1 MKCCTTKFR
10 FSPLLVG
17 GFPVALKWGLRRND
31 TITGGTM
38 TIMMPATLRE
48 QLDKAKAI
56 IARILEDDLLAIHL
70 YGSAVEGGLKPC
82 SDIDLL
88 VTTRMPLTTVQRE
101 ALMQELL
108 SVSAPPGSST
118 LWRAL
123 EVTVVVHADVVP
135 WRFPPRREMQFGE
148 WLREDIHAG
157 KYEPAQQ
164 DSDLAIL
171 LTQARNASIALT
183 GERAD
188 RLFEPV
194 PENDIRETFRQT
206 LTLWQDSSDL
216 QGDERN
222 IILTLARIW
231 YSAATGG
238 FTAKDSAAD
247 WLLPYLPDE
256 HASLLTAARL
266 DYLGQASVDWAEV
279 MPAVLRF
286 VCYAKAKIAEQL
298 SLVDK

>member
-1 MKCCTTKFR
+1 
-10 FSPLLVG
+10 
-17 GFPVALKWGLRRND
+17 
-31 TITGGTM
+31 M
-38 TIMMPATLRE
+38 TLMMPDTLRE
-48 QLDKAKAI
+48 QLEKTKAI
-56 IARILEDDLLAIHL
+56 IARILESDLLAIHL
-70 YGSAVEGGLKPC
+70 YGSAVEGGLKPY

-88 VTTRMPLTTVQRE
+88 VTTRAPLTTVQRE

-108 SVSAPPGSST
+108 LVSAPPGTSM

-123 EVTVVVHADVVP
+123 EVTVVVYADVVP

-164 DSDLAIL
+164 DGDLAIL

-231 YSAATGG
+231 YSVATGG
-238 FTAKDSAAD
+238 FTAKDGAAN
-247 WLLPYLPDE
+247 WLLPHLPGE
-256 HASLLTAARL
+256 HASLLATARL
-266 DYLGQASVDWAEV
+266 DYLGQVSVDWAEV

-286 VCYAKAKIAEQL
+286 VCYAKAKITEQL

>member
-1 MKCCTTKFR
+1 MT
-10 FSPLLVG
+10 
-17 GFPVALKWGLRRND
+17 LRIAD
-31 TITGGTM
+31 
-38 TIMMPATLRE
+38 TLRE
-48 QLDKAKAI
+48 QLEKVKAI
-56 IARILEDDLLAIHL
+56 IERILEEDLLAIHL
-70 YGSAVEGGLKPC
+70 YGSAVEGGLKPH

-88 VTTRMPLTTVQRE
+88 VTTRVPLTTAKRE

-108 SVSAPPGSST
+108 SVSAWPGTST

-148 WLREDIHAG
+148 WLREDIQAG

-188 RLFEPV
+188 SLFEPV
-194 PENDIRETFRQT
+194 PQSDIRETFRQT
-206 LTLWQDSSDL
+206 LMLWQDSWDL

-222 IILTLARIW
+222 IMLTLARIW
-231 YSAATGG
+231 YSVATGG
-238 FTAKDSAAD
+238 FTAKDRAAD
-247 WLLPYLPDE
+247 WLMPYLPDE
-256 HASLLTAARL
+256 HASLLATARL
-266 DYLGQASVDWAEV
+266 DYLGQVSVDWAKI
-279 MPAVLRF
+279 MPAVSRF

>member
-1 MKCCTTKFR
+1 MT
-10 FSPLLVG
+10 
-17 GFPVALKWGLRRND
+17 LKIPD
-31 TITGGTM
+31 
-38 TIMMPATLRE
+38 TLRK
-48 QLDKAKAI
+48 QLEKATAI
-56 IARILEDDLLAIHL
+56 IERIFEEDLLAIHL
-70 YGSAVEGGLKPC
+70 YGSAVEGGLKPY

-88 VTTRMPLTTVQRE
+88 VTTRVPLTTAQRE

-108 SVSAPPGSST
+108 SVSAWPGTST

-123 EVTVVVHADVVP
+123 EVTVVVHTDVVP

-148 WLREDIHAG
+148 WLREDILAG

-171 LTQARNASIALT
+171 LTQVRSASMALT

-188 RLFEPV
+188 LLFEPV

-206 LTLWQDSSDL
+206 LTLWQDNGDL

-222 IILTLARIW
+222 IVLTLARIW
-231 YSAATGG
+231 YSVATGG

-247 WLLPYLPDE
+247 WLMPYLPDE
-256 HASLLTAARL
+256 HASLLVAARL
-266 DYLGQASVDWAEV
+266 DYLGQASVDWAEI
-279 MPAVLRF
+279 MPAVSRF

>member
-1 MKCCTTKFR
+1 MT
-10 FSPLLVG
+10 S
-17 GFPVALKWGLRRND
+17 
-31 TITGGTM
+31 TM
-38 TIMMPATLRE
+38 PDTLRN
-48 QLDKAKAI
+48 QLEKAKAI
-56 IARILEDDLLAIHL
+56 IARILEDSLLAIHL
-70 YGSAVEGGLKPC
+70 YGSAVEGGLKPY

-88 VTTRMPLTTVQRE
+88 VTTRVPLTTAQRE

-108 SVSAPPGSST
+108 LVSAGPGSSA

-123 EVTVVVHADVVP
+123 EVTVVVHGEVVP

-171 LTQARNASIALT
+171 ITQARSASIALS

-188 RLFEPV
+188 LLFEPV

-206 LTLWQDSSDL
+206 LMLWQNSRDL

-231 YSAATGG
+231 YSVATGG

-256 HASLLTAARL
+256 HASLLATARL
-266 DYLGQASVDWAEV
+266 DYLGQVSVDWAEV
-279 MPAVLRF
+279 MPAVSRF
-286 VCYAKAKIAEQL
+286 VCYAKAKIAEPLL
-298 SLVDK
+298 SADK

>member
-1 MKCCTTKFR
+1 MT
-10 FSPLLVG
+10 
-17 GFPVALKWGLRRND
+17 LRIPD
-31 TITGGTM
+31 
-38 TIMMPATLRE
+38 TLRE
-48 QLDKAKAI
+48 QLEKAKAI
-56 IARILEDDLLAIHL
+56 IERILGEDLLAIHL
-70 YGSAVEGGLKPC
+70 YGSAVEGGLKPH

-88 VTTRMPLTTVQRE
+88 VTTRGPLTTAQRE

-108 SVSAPPGSST
+108 SVSAWPGTST

-123 EVTVVVHADVVP
+123 EVTVVVQTDVVP

-148 WLREDIHAG
+148 WLREDIQAG
-157 KYEPAQQ
+157 KYEPAQL

-171 LTQARNASIALT
+171 LTQARSASIALT

-188 RLFEPV
+188 LLFEPV

-206 LTLWQDSSDL
+206 LTLWQDNSDL

-222 IILTLARIW
+222 IVLTLARIW
-231 YSAATGG
+231 YSVATGG

-247 WLLPYLPDE
+247 WLMPYLPDE
-256 HASLLTAARL
+256 HASLLATARL
-266 DYLGQASVDWAEV
+266 DYLGQESVDWAEV
-279 MPAVLRF
+279 MPAVSRF
-286 VCYAKAKIAEQL
+286 VCYAKAKIAGQL